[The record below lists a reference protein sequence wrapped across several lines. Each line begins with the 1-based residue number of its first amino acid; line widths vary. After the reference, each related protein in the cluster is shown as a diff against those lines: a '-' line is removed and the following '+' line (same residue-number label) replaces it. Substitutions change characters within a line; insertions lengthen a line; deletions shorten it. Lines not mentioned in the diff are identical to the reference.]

1 MIMLKSKLYRLISVF
16 CSICFLANFCG
27 VLQIPT
33 AYAAGSIS
41 LTLKY
46 VDNTG
51 NETTTEE
58 GAQYKSTG
66 WGTITFCSSEAGD
79 YADLSTITPTP
90 AEESDNKYSYKL
102 TKNDHDS
109 VYIKIPALAN
119 GVTAAIGNG
128 DGTPTLIDSGKT
140 DPLTLT
146 TDATITFTKEKDSS
160 DTNLPTEKPYFIWAY
175 KSSDE
180 DLPQDYKESLEKFIV
195 KGGTVSITPSEGI
208 EGTATPEDGGAYMIA
223 NGTPVTITLT
233 PNYGNQIIN
242 PIIESMDVT
251 QTQANGEKIAIQEIE
266 LTTTE
271 NDTPCTYT
279 FIMPDHSIILGNPF
293 TASADR
299 VNATASSIKNAVIT
313 NPSEI
318 INSGN
323 YSMDVIDAV
332 LPEDTKK
339 TLLKTADTNG
349 LTPISYLDIELSN
362 FFSKASTNENDIW
375 EEPITSLTTPAK
387 ITLTLSQPESG
398 KTYKIFKFDD
408 QNVSEINTNYD
419 ASNGSVSFEIA
430 DFSSLMLAE
439 GNDETK
445 PITDDGT
452 SNTSSSDSSKTNT
465 PTIKTGDNNCF
476 LTYSTLML
484 MSALGYIASF
494 KFKNKRNVIWF

>member
-33 AYAAGSIS
+33 AYAAGPIS

-58 GAQYKSTG
+58 GAQYKSTDD
-66 WGTITFCSSEAGD
+66 WGTITFSSSKDGD
-79 YADLSTITPTP
+79 YADLSGMTPTK
-90 AEESDNKYSYKL
+90 ESDDKYSYKL
-102 TKNDHDS
+102 TTNDNNS
-109 VYIKIPALAN
+109 VYVKISSLGDKVA
-119 GVTAAIGNG
+119 AAIDKG
-128 DGTPTLIDSGKT
+128 DGTATLIDSET
-140 DPLTLT
+140 SEPLQLT
-146 TDATITFTKEKDSS
+146 TNAAITFTKENDSS
-160 DTNLPTEKPYFIWAY
+160 EPKLPTEKPYFIWAY

-208 EGTATPEDGGAYMIA
+208 EGNATPEDGGAYMIA
-223 NGTPVTITLT
+223 SGTPVTITLT
-233 PNYGNQIIN
+233 PDYGYQVIK

-266 LTTTE
+266 LTTPE
-271 NDTPCTYT
+271 NNTPCTYT
-279 FIMPDHSIILGNPF
+279 FVMPDHSIILGNPF
-293 TASADR
+293 DASADR

-318 INSGN
+318 IDKGN
-323 YSMDVIDAV
+323 YAMDIIDAV

-339 TLLKTADTNG
+339 TLLKTAETNG

-362 FFSKASTNENDIW
+362 FFSKASTNEKEIW

-430 DFSSLMLAE
+430 DFSSLMLTE

-445 PITDDGT
+445 PITDGGN
-452 SNTSSSDSSKTNT
+452 SNTSSSASSKTNT
-465 PTIKTGDNNCF
+465 PTINTGDQTCF

>member
-1 MIMLKSKLYRLISVF
+1 MIMLKSKLCRLISVL
-16 CSICFLANFCG
+16 CSICFLINFCG

-33 AYAAGSIS
+33 AYATGSIS

-51 NETTTEE
+51 DETPTDA
-58 GAQYKSTG
+58 GAKYKSTG
-66 WGTITFCSSEAGD
+66 WGAITFSSSENDD
-79 YADLSTITPTP
+79 YTELGETNEHHSETTG
-90 AEESDNKYSYKL
+90 YSYTL
-102 TKNDHDS
+102 TTSEDT
-109 VYIKIPALAN
+109 VYIKISDLAT
-119 GVTAAIGNG
+119 GVTAAIEN
-128 DGTPTLIDSGKT
+128 DDATPTIIESGKT
-140 DPLTLT
+140 DTLALSA
-146 TDATITFTKEKDSS
+146 DATITFTKEKDSS
-160 DTNLPTEKPYFIWAY
+160 ETTSTTEKPYFIWAY

-180 DLPQDYKESLEKFIV
+180 DMPQDYKESLEKFIV
-195 KGGTVSITPSEGI
+195 KGGTVSIAPSEGI
-208 EGTATPEDGGAYMIA
+208 EGNATPEDGGAYMIA
-223 NGTPVTITLT
+223 TGTPVTIQLT
-233 PNYGNQIIN
+233 PNYGYQVIN
-242 PIIESMDVT
+242 PIIDSMDVT
-251 QTQANGEKIAIQEIE
+251 QTQANGEKLAIHKIE
-266 LTTTE
+266 LEKTK

-279 FIMPDHSIILGNPF
+279 FVMPDHSIILGNPF
-293 TASADR
+293 TESEDR

-318 INSGN
+318 ITSGN
-323 YSMDVIDAV
+323 YSLDVIDAV

-339 TLLKTADTNG
+339 TLLKTAETNG

-362 FFSKASTNENDIW
+362 FFSKASPNEKEIW

-419 ASNGSVSFEIA
+419 ASNGNVSFEIA

-439 GNDETK
+439 GNAETE
-445 PITDDGT
+445 PITDGGN
-452 SNTSSSDSSKTNT
+452 SNTSSSDISQTNT